1 MHILKLKGMNLLCF
15 VTPTA
20 GWAERMENALGVPS
34 QWPVMLVEL
43 LVAEDGAVWM
53 SRATGVSRNSVRA
66 FQLQGIDYYDFGE
79 LPDSIV
85 RAIEQHFED
94 VLNEV
99 RPRVNALMPEPTKP
113 RLVLVKK

>member
-1 MHILKLKGMNLLCF
+1 MNILKLKGMNRLCF
-15 VTPTA
+15 VTPTE

-43 LVAEDGAVWM
+43 LVGEDGAVWM
-53 SRATGVSRNSVRA
+53 SSATGVSRNSVRA
-66 FQLQGIDYYDFGE
+66 FQWQGIYYYNFRE
-79 LPDSIV
+79 LPDSTV

-94 VLNEV
+94 VLNEI
-99 RPRVNALMPEPTKP
+99 RQRVNALMPEPTKP